1 MPRVDGPRVTA
12 LVLAAGSSTRMGRNK
27 LLLGIGGESLV
38 RRAARAALESGVD
51 GVTVVL
57 GHEADRVKAEL
68 AGLDCATV
76 VNPDHASG
84 QGASLRKGV
93 ASLSLAADAALVLL
107 ADMPFVTTAM
117 IVAVL
122 ERHRETGA
130 PLVISRYGGVQAPPT
145 LYGRALFEEL
155 LGIPD
160 ERCGKQ
166 LVRRHESEA
175 AVVEFSAD
183 ALRDIDVADDYER
196 ARADLAGA

>member
-1 MPRVDGPRVTA
+1 MRGADGPRVVA

-38 RRAARAALESGVD
+38 RRAARVALESGVD
-51 GVTVVL
+51 AVTVVL

-76 VNPDHASG
+76 VNPEHANG

-93 ASLSLAADAALVLL
+93 ASLPKDADAALVLL
-107 ADMPFVTTAM
+107 ADMPFVSAAM
-117 IVAVL
+117 VVAVL
-122 ERHRETGA
+122 ERHRESGA

-145 LYGRALFEEL
+145 LYGRALFDEL
-155 LGIPD
+155 LAIPD

-166 LVRRHESEA
+166 LVRRHEPEA
-175 AVVEFSAD
+175 AVVDFSAE

-196 ARADLAGA
+196 VRAELAGA